1 MKKMKAKGYSR
12 GGAPMGM
19 KKPGN
24 EIVRPGKNSPKLSSA
39 QENLLRQAQ
48 SYAKET
54 GQNPA
59 EVKRLT
65 GMYGDLN
72 AAKEAEMSAAKGV
85 KKARRQA
92 GARGTGP
99 RRMNM
104 GGVAMAPPGTTA
116 QRLPPSGGPKA
127 IDTAKLGALPPSGGP
142 KAIDTA
148 KLGAL
153 PPSGGPKA
161 IDTAKLGALPPSGGP
176 KAIDTGKLGALPPSR
191 STRPTKATAMRGA
204 AARRSG
210 GSTPR
215 GMNMG
220 GAVMKTKGY
229 AKGGAAMKTK
239 GSAKG
244 GARKPSSKQERF
256 VRTQIVAYLQSNIH
270 HFKCWVRKEYTHNH
284 EKYHGEFIH
293 AMAIAVT
300 TMPTR
305 CLSFQVIFTGAETYD
320 YDDEQNAHG
329 GAMWAR
335 MPITALVADTPLD
348 DWPEAMPVWACST
361 LGLQFL

>member
-153 PPSGGPKA
+153 PPS
-161 IDTAKLGALPPSGGP
+161 
-176 KAIDTGKLGALPPSR
+176 R

-220 GAVMKTKGY
+220 GAAMKTKGY

-244 GARKPSSKQERF
+244 GARKPSSSK
-256 VRTQIVAYLQSNIH
+256 S
-270 HFKCWVRKEYTHNH
+270 
-284 EKYHGEFIH
+284 
-293 AMAIAVT
+293 
-300 TMPTR
+300 
-305 CLSFQVIFTGAETYD
+305 
-320 YDDEQNAHG
+320 
-329 GAMWAR
+329 
-335 MPITALVADTPLD
+335 
-348 DWPEAMPVWACST
+348 
-361 LGLQFL
+361 GLYGRR

>member
-1 MKKMKAKGYSR
+1 MKKMKAKGYSA

-24 EIVRPGKNSPKLSSA
+24 EIVRPGEKSPKLSSA

-72 AAKEAEMSAAKGV
+72 AAKEAKMSAAKGV

-127 IDTAKLGALPPSGGP
+127 IDTTKLGALPQ
-142 KAIDTA
+142 
-148 KLGAL
+148 
-153 PPSGGPKA
+153 
-161 IDTAKLGALPPSGGP
+161 
-176 KAIDTGKLGALPPSR
+176 SR

-220 GAVMKTKGY
+220 GAAMKTKGY

-244 GARKPSSKQERF
+244 GARKPSSKK
-256 VRTQIVAYLQSNIH
+256 S
-270 HFKCWVRKEYTHNH
+270 
-284 EKYHGEFIH
+284 
-293 AMAIAVT
+293 
-300 TMPTR
+300 
-305 CLSFQVIFTGAETYD
+305 
-320 YDDEQNAHG
+320 
-329 GAMWAR
+329 
-335 MPITALVADTPLD
+335 
-348 DWPEAMPVWACST
+348 
-361 LGLQFL
+361 GLYGR

>member
-72 AAKEAEMSAAKGV
+72 AAKEAKMSAAKGV

-127 IDTAKLGALPPSGGP
+127 IDTAKLGALPQ
-142 KAIDTA
+142 
-148 KLGAL
+148 
-153 PPSGGPKA
+153 
-161 IDTAKLGALPPSGGP
+161 
-176 KAIDTGKLGALPPSR
+176 SR

-220 GAVMKTKGY
+220 GAAMKTKGY

-244 GARKPSSKQERF
+244 GARKPSSKK
-256 VRTQIVAYLQSNIH
+256 S
-270 HFKCWVRKEYTHNH
+270 
-284 EKYHGEFIH
+284 
-293 AMAIAVT
+293 
-300 TMPTR
+300 
-305 CLSFQVIFTGAETYD
+305 
-320 YDDEQNAHG
+320 
-329 GAMWAR
+329 
-335 MPITALVADTPLD
+335 
-348 DWPEAMPVWACST
+348 
-361 LGLQFL
+361 GLYGR